1 MKKASTIFT
10 VIALVGLVG
19 LVPMASY
26 SAHDDQPD
34 PAQIA
39 RGAKAWAEQCG
50 RCHNIRSPSELTDEE
65 WLVSTT
71 HMRVRGNIPG
81 NVIRDIQAFL
91 RSSNKK
97 E

>member
-1 MKKASTIFT
+1 MKTPMIFT
-10 VIALVGLVG
+10 AIALAGLVG
-19 LVPMASY
+19 LIPLAAY
-26 SAHDDQPD
+26 SAHDDVPD

>member
-1 MKKASTIFT
+1 MKTSTVFT
-10 VIALVGLVG
+10 VIALAGLVG
-19 LVPMASY
+19 MIPLASY
-26 SAHDDQPD
+26 SAQNDQPD

-50 RCHNIRSPSELTDEE
+50 RCHNIRSPSELKDEE

-81 NVIRDIQAFL
+81 NVIRDVQAFL

>member
-1 MKKASTIFT
+1 MKTSKIFT
-10 VIALVGLVG
+10 VIALAGLMG
-19 LVPMASY
+19 LAPTVTYA
-26 SAHDDQPD
+26 AHDDVPD

-39 RGAKAWAEQCG
+39 RGAKSWAQQCG
-50 RCHNIRSPSELTDEE
+50 RCHNLRSPSELTDEE

>member
-1 MKKASTIFT
+1 MKTPLIFT
-10 VIALVGLVG
+10 AIALAGLVG
-19 LVPMASY
+19 LIPLAAF
-26 SAHDDQPD
+26 SAHDDVPD

>member
-1 MKKASTIFT
+1 MKTSNIYT
-10 VIALVGLVG
+10 VIALAGLIG
-19 LVPMASY
+19 LVPLAAY
-26 SAHDDQPD
+26 SAHNDKPD

-39 RGAKAWAEQCG
+39 RGAKSWSQQCG
-50 RCHNIRSPSELTDEE
+50 RCHNLRSPSELTDQE
-65 WLVSTT
+65 WIVSTT

-81 NVIRDIQAFL
+81 NVVRDIQAFL

>member
-1 MKKASTIFT
+1 MKTPMIFT
-10 VIALVGLVG
+10 AIALAGLVG
-19 LVPMASY
+19 LIPLAAY
-26 SAHDDQPD
+26 SAHDDVPD

-39 RGAKAWAEQCG
+39 RGAKAWAQQCG

-81 NVIRDIQAFL
+81 NVIRDIQAVL

>member
-1 MKKASTIFT
+1 MKTPMIFT
-10 VIALVGLVG
+10 AIALAGLVG
-19 LVPMASY
+19 LIPLAAY
-26 SAHDDQPD
+26 SAHDDVPD

-39 RGAKAWAEQCG
+39 RGAKAWAQQCG

>member
-1 MKKASTIFT
+1 MKASTIFT
-10 VIALVGLVG
+10 VIALAGLVG
-19 LVPMASY
+19 LVPQASY
-26 SAHDDQPD
+26 SAHDNAPD

-50 RCHNIRSPSELTDEE
+50 RCHNMRSPSELKDEE

-81 NVIRDIQAFL
+81 NVIRDVQAFL